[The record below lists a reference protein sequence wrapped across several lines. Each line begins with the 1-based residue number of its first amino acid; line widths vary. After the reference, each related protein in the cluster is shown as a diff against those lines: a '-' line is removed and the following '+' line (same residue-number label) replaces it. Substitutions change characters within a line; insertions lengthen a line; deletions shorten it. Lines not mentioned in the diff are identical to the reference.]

1 MEKDILRY
9 HRFQDSH
16 GRSWHGS
23 LQKAISAKIDN
34 SIMDMIDAEVSTTG
48 VTRNR
53 LLNLATKWYLTE
65 LDEARKRAAL
75 GSPGQKYILTVDM
88 SDMAVGELE
97 TLRNISHAMG
107 CTMERLVLHAI
118 NVMVHDYDK
127 YPMRWMP

>member
-9 HRFQDSH
+9 HQFQDSH

-65 LDEARKRAAL
+65 LDEARKRTAL
-75 GSPGQKYILTVDM
+75 GSPGQKYILNVDM

-97 TLRNISHAMG
+97 TLRNICHGTG

-127 YPMRWMP
+127 NPMRWMP